1 MIKRAAFKAISKAV
15 SAYRVTWIHTIQKNT
30 EDMQVRR
37 TEHESRYH
45 NIRTIT
51 KTQLTMYYIQLN
63 IMTPGITTYE
73 PFAEN

>member
-1 MIKRAAFKAISKAV
+1 
-15 SAYRVTWIHTIQKNT
+15 
-30 EDMQVRR
+30 MQVRQS
-37 TEHESRYH
+37 EHESRYH

-63 IMTPGITTYE
+63 IMTPGVTTYE